1 MFGLISTSP
10 WHFGVVEVNTSNSKT
25 SKIITFH
32 ALNLTNHLS
41 TKRIL
46 PNIWQ
51 AQFGKTCCC
60 DRTCRKPMEET
71 PNYIPNKTS
80 VIFSGNHNT
89 FKQNIPWTPR
99 NAENLLL
106 IKLHEMSL
114 QSSMLSWKPIH
125 QCAAWSAISRATNV
139 GSELLVT
146 LPEDLNKNA
155 PLGNYGSK

>member
-1 MFGLISTSP
+1 MYGRRSL
-10 WHFGVVEVNTSNSKT
+10 
-25 SKIITFH
+25 
-32 ALNLTNHLS
+32 
-41 TKRIL
+41 
-46 PNIWQ
+46 
-51 AQFGKTCCC
+51 KTCCR

-139 GSELLVT
+139 GPKLLVT

-155 PLGNYGSK
+155 PLGNYGSKVGRKAQLSARRPLGRKAVLSGRCMRPGGLL